1 MKDWALI
8 LGASSGIGAECAKR
22 LAKKGINIYGLYL
35 RKKKSEIESLTAE
48 LSQYNVEVIYK
59 KANASNDEKRLE
71 IIEELKSK
79 GNIRV
84 KMFIHSI
91 AFGTLKKMIGDNF
104 ASCINIIKDMKS
116 YYKEDLKIN
125 AVSEVVLIIKTLKEF
140 KEIEVYLND
149 NHPYDTPFIAE
160 LNTKK
165 INTKYL
171 EWISKN
177 L

>member
-1 MKDWALI
+1 
-8 LGASSGIGAECAKR
+8 
-22 LAKKGINIYGLYL
+22 
-35 RKKKSEIESLTAE
+35 
-48 LSQYNVEVIYK
+48 
-59 KANASNDEKRLE
+59 
-71 IIEELKSK
+71 
-79 GNIRV
+79 
-84 KMFIHSI
+84 
-91 AFGTLKKMIGDNF
+91 MIGDNF

-125 AVSEVVLIIKTLKEF
+125 SVSEIILIIKTVKEF
-140 KEIEVYLND
+140 GEIEVYLNN

>member
-1 MKDWALI
+1 MMKNLNLFYTTCNSLI
-8 LGASSGIGAECAKR
+8 KAEH
-22 LAKKGINIYGLYL
+22 LAKK
-35 RKKKSEIESLTAE
+35 
-48 LSQYNVEVIYK
+48 
-59 KANASNDEKRLE
+59 
-71 IIEELKSK
+71 
-79 GNIRV
+79 
-84 KMFIHSI
+84 
-91 AFGTLKKMIGDNF
+91 MISDNF

-116 YYKEDLKIN
+116 YYKEDSKIN
-125 AVSEVVLIIKTLKEF
+125 AVSEIVFIIKTVKEF

-160 LNTKK
+160 LNTKR

>member
-1 MKDWALI
+1 MMRNLHLFYTTCD
-8 LGASSGIGAECAKR
+8 
-22 LAKKGINIYGLYL
+22 
-35 RKKKSEIESLTAE
+35 
-48 LSQYNVEVIYK
+48 
-59 KANASNDEKRLE
+59 
-71 IIEELKSK
+71 
-79 GNIRV
+79 
-84 KMFIHSI
+84 SI
-91 AFGTLKKMIGDNF
+91 AKAKHLAKKMIGDDF
-104 ASCINIIKDMKS
+104 ASCINIIKDTKS

-125 AVSEVVLIIKTLKEF
+125 AVSEIILIIKTVKEF

-160 LNTKK
+160 LNIKN

>member
-1 MKDWALI
+1 
-8 LGASSGIGAECAKR
+8 
-22 LAKKGINIYGLYL
+22 
-35 RKKKSEIESLTAE
+35 
-48 LSQYNVEVIYK
+48 
-59 KANASNDEKRLE
+59 
-71 IIEELKSK
+71 
-79 GNIRV
+79 
-84 KMFIHSI
+84 
-91 AFGTLKKMIGDNF
+91 MIGDNF

-125 AVSEVVLIIKTLKEF
+125 AVSEIILIIKTVKEF
-140 KEIEVYLND
+140 GEIEVYLND